1 MKTSLKIALAGNPNS
16 GKSTLFNVLTGLNQ
30 KVANF
35 PGITVDK
42 KTGSCSFT
50 RKSDNQ
56 KITADIIDLPGTYSL
71 YPKTLDER
79 VPFQV
84 LCDPAD
90 EDYPDAVI
98 IVADASNIKRSLF
111 LCSQVIDLK
120 IPAVLALNMM
130 DLVTSLGIEID
141 VNKLSSQLGIPV
153 IPTNA
158 LKKEGIEELKQT
170 IASLEPNPVKDFIQI
185 YEYSPCVLSGIRETV
200 KVKSNYA
207 AFQVANNLEFLSTF
221 HINPGSKE
229 KIRSLIREFAFDA
242 HDMQKQET
250 LERYRVINDIV
261 KACVVQ
267 KALATKKKFT
277 EKLDNLLTHRVFGY
291 VFFLLILFTIFQTV
305 FSWSSIPMDWIQS
318 GFDLLSERILQT
330 MPPGVLTD
338 LLVNGILAGLSGII
352 VFVPQIASLFFF
364 IALLE
369 DSGYMA
375 RVSFLMD
382 KLMRPFGLNGKSVL
396 PLVSGVA
403 CAIPAIMSTRTI
415 SNARERFITIF
426 ITPLISCSARI
437 PVFTLL
443 ISLVIPNR
451 YVFGFLNLQGIV
463 LMCLYMISFASALGS
478 ALLLKF
484 VLKNKEKSH
493 FILEMPVYR
502 MPRWSNIALT
512 ILEKVKIF
520 LFDAGKVIVAIAIVL
535 WFLSSYG
542 PRGSMQ
548 RIESKYA
555 AMEQTQDNL
564 SAKRAEKLENSF
576 AGRIG
581 KTIEPAIRPL
591 GFDWK
596 IGIALITSFAARE
609 VFVGTMATI
618 YSVGDETKGQSTVRD
633 KMLAEINPDTGKQ
646 RYSAATGLS
655 LMIFYVFA
663 LQCMSTLAV
672 VYRESKSWK
681 TPVAQILYMSGMAY
695 LFSLLVFQLLK

>member
-1 MKTSLKIALAGNPNS
+1 MKSTIKIALAGNPNS

-42 KTGSCSFT
+42 KTGSCFFV
-50 RKSDNQ
+50 RKSDDQ
-56 KITADIIDLPGTYSL
+56 KISAHIIDLPGTYSL
-71 YPKTLDER
+71 YPKTPDER

-98 IVADASNIKRSLF
+98 IVADASNLKRSLF

-130 DLVTSLGIEID
+130 DLVRSMGIEID
-141 VNKLSSQLGIPV
+141 LAKLSDKLGIPI

-158 LKKEGIEELKQT
+158 LKKEGIDVLKQT
-170 IASLEPNPVKDFIQI
+170 VASLEPKPVKDFIQI
-185 YEYSPCVLSGIRETV
+185 HDYSPCVLSGIRETV

-242 HDMQKQET
+242 YDMQTKET
-250 LERYRVINDIV
+250 LERYRVINEIV
-261 KACVVQ
+261 KECVVH
-267 KALATKKKFT
+267 KALATKKKIT
-277 EKLDNLLTHRVFGY
+277 EKVDNLLTHRVFGY
-291 VFFLLILFTIFQTV
+291 IFFLLILFTIFQTV
-305 FSWSSIPMDWIQS
+305 FSWSSIPMAWIQDS
-318 GFDLLSERILQT
+318 FNLLSEYILQS
-330 MPPGVLTD
+330 MPPGIFTD

-369 DSGYMA
+369 DTGYMA

-382 KLMRPFGLNGKSVL
+382 RLMRPFGLNGKSVL

-403 CAIPAIMSTRTI
+403 CAIPAIMSARTI
-415 SNARERFITIF
+415 SNTKERFITIF
-426 ITPLISCSARI
+426 VTPLISCSARI

-443 ISLVIPNR
+443 ISLIIPNR
-451 YVFGFLNLQGIV
+451 FVFGFLNLQGIV
-463 LMCLYMISFASALGS
+463 LMSLYMIGFMAALGS
-478 ALLLKF
+478 ALVLKLL
-484 VLKNKEKSH
+484 LKNKEKSH

-502 MPRWSNIALT
+502 MPRWSNIVLT

-520 LFDAGKVIVAIAIVL
+520 LFDAGKVIVAISIIL

-542 PRGSMQ
+542 PSGTMQ
-548 RIESKYA
+548 KLETKYA
-555 AMEQTQDNL
+555 HLEQTQQNL
-564 SAKRAEKLENSF
+564 SDKRAEKLENSF

-581 KTIEPAIRPL
+581 KSIEPAIRPL

-609 VFVGTMATI
+609 VFVGTMSTI
-618 YSVGDETKGQSTVRD
+618 YSVGDETKGQSTVHD
-633 KMLAEINPDTGKQ
+633 KMLAEINQDTGKAQ
-646 RYSAATGLS
+646 YSAATGFS

-663 LQCMSTLAV
+663 LQCMSTVAV
-672 VYRESKSWK
+672 VYRETKSWK
-681 TPVAQILYMSGMAY
+681 TPIAQILYMSGMAY